1 MKARKQ
7 YKISN
12 RMLVVWLTLTGIILL
27 LTPQTITGKFQGA
40 FTHIF
45 RYPLRLGRGISLSA
59 RVVDQ
64 PNYDLARREIQYQN
78 HIANLVAEL
87 EEKNSQIEK
96 LAGIR
101 YHQHSLE
108 GAALVMADVI
118 NVNLQGSRNEIIIN
132 RGQSDGLKKG
142 QLVIGENSI
151 IGVVD
156 GLWLHQAKVT
166 LTTDSSFRL
175 PVMVEGL
182 KKSVWMFGCGSGRAI
197 IRWANDKPDIGQE
210 VLTEKK
216 PGFLDCPMVIGRV
229 SGCNRNADNALL
241 WDITVAPACDIAMLP
256 SVMVI
261 VMNPTPKV
269 EEY

>member
-7 YKISN
+7 YKISD
-12 RMLVVWLTLTGIILL
+12 RMLIIWLTLGGIILL
-27 LTPQTITGKFQGA
+27 LTPQSITGKFQGA
-40 FTHIF
+40 FTRVF

-59 RVVDQ
+59 RIIDE

-78 HIANLVAEL
+78 HISNLVAEL
-87 EEKNSQIEK
+87 EQKNRQIEK
-96 LAGIR
+96 LAQIR
-101 YHQHSLE
+101 YHQHGLE

-142 QLVIGENSI
+142 QIVIGENSI

-156 GLWLHQAKVT
+156 RLWSRQAKIK
-166 LTTDSSFRL
+166 LITDSSSQIEVNIQGR
-175 PVMVEGL
+175 
-182 KKSVWMFGCGSGRAI
+182 KKTWLFGCGRGRAI
-197 IRWANDKPDIGQE
+197 IKWANERNDIGQE
-210 VLTEKK
+210 VLAEKK

-229 SGCNRNADNALL
+229 SECKRNADNAHL
-241 WDITVAPACDIAMLP
+241 WDITVVPACDVAMLP

-261 VMNPTPKV
+261 VMNPTQ
-269 EEY
+269 